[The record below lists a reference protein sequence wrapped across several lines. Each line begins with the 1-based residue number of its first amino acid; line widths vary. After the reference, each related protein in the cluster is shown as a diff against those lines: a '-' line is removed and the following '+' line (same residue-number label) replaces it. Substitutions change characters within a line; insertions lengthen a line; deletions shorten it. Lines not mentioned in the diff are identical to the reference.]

1 MKRLIFLL
9 VPLLL
14 IGCTTTNERGET
26 TTARTSTGAIV
37 GAITGA
43 VVGHQANHK
52 SGAVVGAIL
61 GGAAGA
67 AIGKKM
73 DDQEKEYNQALAQ
86 ERQANAVQVERVR
99 EDMLKLTLSNEVTF
113 DLNSAKIRPG
123 FRASLNKVADV
134 MNRYPDSRITIVGH
148 TDSTGSESYNQRLS
162 ERRAVSVAQ
171 YLEHEGVAA
180 GRLRTE
186 GRGEMQPRAS
196 NETAEGRQ
204 LNRRVEIFVQQHA
217 PAQG

>member
-14 IGCTTTNERGET
+14 IGCTTTNERGEAT
-26 TTARTSTGAIV
+26 TDRTSTGAVV
-37 GAITGA
+37 GAVTGA
-43 VVGHQANHK
+43 IIGHQADHK

-67 AIGKKM
+67 AIGKNM
-73 DDQEKEYNQALAQ
+73 DEQERAYNRTLEQ
-86 ERQANAVQVERVR
+86 ERQSNAIQVERVR
-99 EDMLKLTLSNEVTF
+99 QDMLKLTLSNEVTF
-113 DLNSAKIRPG
+113 DVNSAKIRPG
-123 FRASLNKVADV
+123 FRSSLDKVAEV
-134 MNRYPDSRITIVGH
+134 MNKYPGSNITIVGH
-148 TDSTGSESYNQRLS
+148 TDSTGTEAYNQQLS
-162 ERRAVSVAQ
+162 ERRAQSVA
-171 YLEHEGVAA
+171 YFLESKGVSPD
-180 GRLRTE
+180 RLRTE